1 MKANTAAPLSV
12 IVSLPFRFHLGKSLR
27 WRHVRVPVGNVLLH
41 TGDYNA
47 CMGAAP
53 QQHMTCMEVWGGN
66 QFTTQGV
73 EFGGLDTWVYSKP
86 YGEAHSGGDVYYAS
100 SCATGRISRLLV

>member
-1 MKANTAAPLSV
+1 M
-12 IVSLPFRFHLGKSLR
+12 
-27 WRHVRVPVGNVLLH
+27 
-41 TGDYNA
+41 GDYNA
-47 CMGAAP
+47 CMDAAP

-100 SCATGRISRLLV
+100 SCATGRISRLLVADVAGHGSKRAGAASAPGTLMRPFVKSLAHT